1 MTTLSKIDMNVKP
14 AFMQKIAQQVMHK
27 TTRAVVFGSSALA
40 ILLSVNSVQAQEL
53 DINKVYSATQAATA
67 KERRVNTARENAFKA
82 ERSKQQ
88 GRLTSMT
95 NERTRQERIGKELE
109 RAFDANEVKINV
121 LQDELAK
128 ELGDL
133 KQLFGVIQLSASEA
147 QEAYKTSYISAQ
159 YPGRSESLRQ
169 MVAKM
174 ASLTELVS
182 IDEIEDLWFQ
192 LQNEMTEQGKI
203 VKYTAPVRFKVGEEE
218 GEDGE
223 TYPVYESRDLE
234 VTRVGVFSAVSGNDI
249 LTYNDATGY
258 TALERQMGGSRAAFT
273 GLSQNL
279 QSLSSGV
286 TPFMLDPSKG
296 ILSSA
301 YVQEPTIAEKA
312 QEGGVVG
319 YVIMGLGLIGVL
331 IAVFRI
337 LILIGV
343 EGKVSKQSRDLKRP
357 SLGNPL
363 GRVIKVFQDN
373 PTTDPESMELKLGE
387 AMLKESPKLNAW
399 VMFVKIIAVV
409 APLLG
414 LLGTVTGMIQT
425 FQAITLYG
433 AGDPQ
438 TMAGGI
444 SQALVTTVL
453 GLIVAIPMVFLHW
466 LASSRAKRIEGV
478 LEEHAA
484 GLIAEQYE
492 GER

>member
-1 MTTLSKIDMNVKP
+1 MSTIFKIDMGVKLI
-14 AFMQKIAQQVMHK
+14 MQKVTKIAAISISSLTIM
-27 TTRAVVFGSSALA
+27 FGAGH
-40 ILLSVNSVQAQEL
+40 VQAQSL
-53 DINKVYSATQAATA
+53 DIDKVYRATQAASSKA
-67 KERRVNTARENAFKA
+67 RGINSARENAFKA

-88 GRLTSMT
+88 GRLNSMT

-109 RAFDANEVKINV
+109 RSFDGNEVQIIA
-121 LQDELAK
+121 LQKELAK

-159 YPGRSESLRQ
+159 YPGRSEKLRQ

-174 ASLTELVS
+174 SSLTELVS
-182 IDEIEDLWFQ
+182 IDEIEGLWYQ
-192 LQNEMTEQGKI
+192 LQSEMTQQGK
-203 VKYTAPVRFKVGEEE
+203 VVTFSAPVRFKVGEELDD
-218 GEDGE
+218 DGKS
-223 TYPVYESRDLE
+223 YPIFESQDRQI
-234 VTRVGVFSAVSGNDI
+234 TRVGVFSAVSGKDI
-249 LTYNDATGY
+249 LTYKDTTGF
-258 TALERQMGGSRAAFT
+258 TALDRQMGGSRSAFT

-279 QSLSSGV
+279 QALSTGV

-296 ILSSA
+296 VLSRA
-301 YVQEPTIAEKA
+301 YVQVPTITEKA
-312 QEGGVVG
+312 KEGGVVG
-319 YVIMGLGLIGVL
+319 YVILALGLIGLL
-331 IAVFRI
+331 IAATRI
-337 LILIGV
+337 LILMGV
-343 EGKVSKQSRDLKRP
+343 ENKVKKQARDLKRP

-373 PTTDPESMELKLGE
+373 PSTDPESMELKLGE
-387 AMLKESPKLNAW
+387 AMLKESPKLNAF
-399 VMFVKIIAVV
+399 VMFLKIIAVV

-492 GER
+492 GTAK

>member
-1 MTTLSKIDMNVKP
+1 MIPFSRINMNLKSAGLKRVAQAFSK
-14 AFMQKIAQQVMHK
+14 
-27 TTRAVVFGSSALA
+27 TAVLGASAA
-40 ILLSVNSVQAQEL
+40 SVLFTAVNVQAQEL
-53 DINKVYSATQAATA
+53 DINQVYSATQRATA
-67 KERRVNTARENAFKA
+67 KERSVNAARENAFKA

-88 GRLTSMT
+88 GRLNSMT

-109 RAFDANEVKINV
+109 RTFDANEVQIKV

-147 QEAYKTSYISAQ
+147 QEAYKKSYISAQ

-182 IDEIEDLWFQ
+182 IDEIEDLWYQ

-203 VKYTAPVRFKVGEEE
+203 VTYSAPVRVKSGEEV
-218 GEDGE
+218 GEDGKP
-223 TYPVYESRDLE
+223 YAVYEVQQRD

-249 LTYNDATGY
+249 LTYNDTDGY
-258 TALERQMGGSRAAFT
+258 TALTRQMGGSRAAFT
-273 GLSQNL
+273 GMSQNL

-301 YVQEPTIAEKA
+301 YVREPTIAEKA
-312 QEGGVVG
+312 EEGGVVG
-319 YVIMGLGLIGVL
+319 YVIMGLGLIGL
-331 IAVFRI
+331 IIALLRI
-337 LILIGV
+337 LILMGV
-343 EGKVSKQSRDLKRP
+343 EAKVNKQARDLKRP

-453 GLIVAIPMVFLHW
+453 GLVVAIPMVFLHW

-492 GER
+492 K

>member
-1 MTTLSKIDMNVKP
+1 MTTFSSIDMAIKP
-14 AFMQKIAQQVMHK
+14 VMQKAAKASVVVAS
-27 TTRAVVFGSSALA
+27 AVSILFGAGA
-40 ILLSVNSVQAQEL
+40 AQAQNTLNIEQL
-53 DINKVYSATQAATA
+53 FNATKRATA
-67 KERRVNTARENAFKA
+67 KERGVNTARENSFKA

-88 GRLTSMT
+88 GRLNSMK

-109 RAFDANEVKINV
+109 NTFEVNEEKIKV
-121 LQDELAK
+121 LQEELAK

-147 QEAYKTSYISAQ
+147 QESYKTSFISAQ
-159 YPGRSESLRQ
+159 YPDRSENLRQ

-203 VKYTAPVRFKVGEEE
+203 VQYTAPVRFKAGEEE
-218 GEDGE
+218 DEEGNV
-223 TYPVYESRDLE
+223 TPIYESQNLQ
-234 VTRVGVFSAVSGNDI
+234 VTRIGVFSAVAGDNI
-249 LTYNDATGY
+249 LTYNDTTGY
-258 TALERQMGGSRAAFT
+258 TALGRQMGGKRAAFT
-273 GLSQNL
+273 GLSNNL
-279 QSLSSGV
+279 QGLSSGI

-296 ILSSA
+296 VLSSA
-301 YVQEPTIAEKA
+301 YVEIPTVIEKA
-312 QEGGVVG
+312 EEGGVVG
-319 YVIMGLGLIGVL
+319 YVIIGLGILGLLISIL
-331 IAVFRI
+331 RI
-337 LILIGV
+337 LILMGV
-343 EGKVSKQSRDLKRP
+343 EAKVSKQARDLKRP

-373 PTTDPESMELKLGE
+373 PNSDPESMELKLGE

-453 GLIVAIPMVFLHW
+453 GLIVAIPMVFMHW

-492 GER
+492 AHK

>member
-1 MTTLSKIDMNVKP
+1 MTTLSTINMAIKP
-14 AFMQKIAQQVMHK
+14 VMRKAAK
-27 TTRAVVFGSSALA
+27 TSFVVVSAVS
-40 ILLSVNSVQAQEL
+40 ILLGAGSAQAQNTLNIEQL
-53 DINKVYSATQAATA
+53 FNTTKSATA
-67 KERRVNTARENAFKA
+67 KERSVNTARENSFKA

-88 GRLTSMT
+88 GRLNSMK
-95 NERTRQERIGKELE
+95 NERARQERIGKELE
-109 RAFDANEVKINV
+109 NTFEVNEEKIKV
-121 LQDELAK
+121 LQAELAK

-147 QEAYKTSYISAQ
+147 QESYKTSFISAQ
-159 YPGRSESLRQ
+159 YPDRSTNLRQ

-192 LQNEMTEQGKI
+192 LQNEMTQQGKI
-203 VKYTAPVRFKVGEEE
+203 VQYTAPVRFKTGEEVDEE
-218 GEDGE
+218 GNV
-223 TYPVYESRDLE
+223 TPVYESQDLQ
-234 VTRVGVFSAVSGNDI
+234 VTRIGVFSAVAGDNI
-249 LTYNDATGY
+249 LTYNDTNGF
-258 TALERQMGGSRAAFT
+258 TALGRKMGGKRAAFT
-273 GLSQNL
+273 GLSNNL
-279 QSLSSGV
+279 QGLSSGI

-296 ILSSA
+296 VLSSA
-301 YVQEPTIAEKA
+301 YVEIPTVIEKA
-312 QEGGVVG
+312 EEGGVVG
-319 YVIMGLGLIGVL
+319 YVIIALGIIGLLISIL
-331 IAVFRI
+331 RI
-337 LILIGV
+337 LILMGV
-343 EGKVSKQSRDLKRP
+343 EAKVSKQARDLKRP

-373 PTTDPESMELKLGE
+373 PNSDPESMELKLGE

-453 GLIVAIPMVFLHW
+453 GLIVAIPMVFMHW

-492 GER
+492 AHK

>member
-1 MTTLSKIDMNVKP
+1 MATVSRKNVGTEP
-14 AFMQKIAQQVMHK
+14 VMQKLTKALVLS
-27 TTRAVVFGSSALA
+27 VSALS
-40 ILLSVNSVQAQEL
+40 ILLGAIHVQAQTLNIEQ
-53 DINKVYSATQAATA
+53 VYSATTRAAN
-67 KERRVNTARENAFKA
+67 KERSVNAARENAFKA

-88 GRLTSMT
+88 GRLNSMT
-95 NERTRQERIGKELE
+95 NERTRQERIGRELE
-109 RAFDANEVKINV
+109 RTFDANEVRINA
-121 LQDELAK
+121 LTDELAK

-159 YPGRSESLRQ
+159 YPDRSENLRQ
-169 MVAKM
+169 MVEKM
-174 ASLTELVS
+174 SSLTELVS

-203 VKYTAPVRFKVGEEE
+203 VTYTAPVRFKVGEETD
-218 GEDGE
+218 EDGN
-223 TYPVYESRDLE
+223 TSPLYEARDLQ
-234 VTRVGVFSAVSGNDI
+234 VTRVGVFSAVSGSDI

-258 TALERQMGGSRAAFT
+258 TALDRQMAGSRIAFT
-273 GLSQNL
+273 GLSKNL
-279 QSLSSGV
+279 QSLTNGV

-296 ILSSA
+296 VLSSA
-301 YVQEPTIAEKA
+301 YVQEPTLAEKA

-319 YVIMGLGLIGVL
+319 YVIMGLGLIGLL
-331 IAVFRI
+331 IAVLRI
-337 LILIGV
+337 LILMGV
-343 EGKVSKQSRDLKRP
+343 ETKVNKQSRDLKRP

-399 VMFVKIIAVV
+399 VMFLKIIAVV

-466 LASSRAKRIEGV
+466 LASSRAKRIEGA

-492 GER
+492 ISAK

>member
-1 MTTLSKIDMNVKP
+1 MNSRFSYTRLYTMYEFIKAGVIATTAITLSLGS
-14 AFMQKIAQQVMHK
+14 IAASAQALDVNQILSS
-27 TTRAVVFGSSALA
+27 TRSAA
-40 ILLSVNSVQAQEL
+40 S
-53 DINKVYSATQAATA
+53 
-67 KERRVNTARENAFKA
+67 KERSANQSRESRFKA
-82 ERSKQQ
+82 ERNKQQ
-88 GRLTSMT
+88 GRLKSMVA
-95 NERTRQERIGKELE
+95 ERNRQERIGKELE
-109 RAFDANEVKINV
+109 RNFEANDIKINE
-121 LQDELAK
+121 LTDELAK

-159 YPGRSESLRQ
+159 YPERGEKLRQ
-169 MVAKM
+169 MVEKM
-174 ASLTELVS
+174 ASLTDLVS
-182 IDEIEDLWFQ
+182 IDELEDLWFQ

-203 VKYTAPVRFKVGEEE
+203 VKYNAPVKIKVGEEL
-218 GEDGE
+218 D
-223 TYPVYESRDLE
+223 S
-234 VTRVGVFSAVSGNDI
+234 
-249 LTYNDATGY
+249 TGY
-258 TALERQMGGSRAAFT
+258 IALDRKMRGSRKDFIP
-273 GLSQNL
+273 LSKNL

-296 ILSSA
+296 VLSSA
-301 YVQEPTIAEKA
+301 YVQEPTVLEKVK
-312 QEGGVVG
+312 EGGVVG
-319 YVIMGLGLIGVL
+319 YVIIGLGILAGL
-331 IAVFRI
+331 IAILRI
-337 LILIGV
+337 LILMGV
-343 EGKVSKQSRDLKRP
+343 EGKVRKQGKDLKRP
-357 SLGNPL
+357 SLKNPL

-373 PTTDPESMELKLGE
+373 PNSDPESMELKLGE

-399 VMFVKIIAVV
+399 IMFIKIIAVV

-453 GLIVAIPMVFLHW
+453 GLVVAIPTVFLHW

-484 GLIAEQYE
+484 GLIAQQYE
-492 GER
+492 AH

>member
-1 MTTLSKIDMNVKP
+1 MTVLSRIETTIAPRTMKQTMIKTIFTGVSAIAVLFGAMN
-14 AFMQKIAQQVMHK
+14 
-27 TTRAVVFGSSALA
+27 S
-40 ILLSVNSVQAQEL
+40 QAQEL
-53 DINKVYSATQAATA
+53 NIDEVFSATQRATT
-67 KERRVNTARENAFKA
+67 KERGINAARENAFKA

-88 GRLTSMT
+88 GRLNAMT

-109 RAFDANEVKINV
+109 RAFDVNEVQIKT
-121 LQDELAK
+121 LQAELAK

-159 YPGRSESLRQ
+159 YPGRAESLRQ

-218 GEDGE
+218 DEEGNVN
-223 TYPVYESRDLE
+223 PVYESRDLE

-249 LTYNDATGY
+249 LLYNDATGF
-258 TALERQMGGSRAAFT
+258 TALDRQMGGTRAAFT
-273 GLSQNL
+273 GLSNNL

-301 YVQEPTIAEKA
+301 YVREPTIAEKA

-319 YVIMGLGLIGVL
+319 YVIMGLGLIGLL
-331 IAVFRI
+331 IAVLRI

-343 EGKVSKQSRDLKRP
+343 EGKVRKQARDLKRP

-492 GER
+492 GNR